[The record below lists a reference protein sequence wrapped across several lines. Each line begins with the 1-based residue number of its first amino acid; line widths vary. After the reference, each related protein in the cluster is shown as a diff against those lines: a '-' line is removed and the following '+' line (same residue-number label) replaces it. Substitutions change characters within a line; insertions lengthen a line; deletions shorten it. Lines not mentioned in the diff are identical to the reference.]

1 MHESTGYKFYKVE
14 LCPLIFLTTKTTKPS
29 FQVSLQQ
36 AAITKQNLHLETSL
50 YIFKLYGNV
59 TKLMPDTD

>member
-1 MHESTGYKFYKVE
+1 MHESTGYKFSKVE
-14 LCPLIFLTTKTTKPS
+14 LCPLIFLTTKPS

-36 AAITKQNLHLETSL
+36 AAITKQNLYLETSL